1 MYFQLLDLSLNHYE
15 VWVGLSYDCKSMYI
29 HADRK
34 RKKRSGPNI
43 KPEYRLE
50 LKSVNAKEL
59 AVVVASHIGPE
70 FRDAGVETVVVDNDR
85 KAHTKTVCNAW
96 KKFGIEVWPGAGIVG
111 DRTLISDFTGKDA
124 SELGGFPV
132 NSPDCMPND
141 QSVNNSWKN
150 LVGGLYDTYRSPKPS
165 RRTIGGFIND
175 MKTSFEALSQ
185 EKIQNA
191 IDLQPKIMEA
201 IVAANGGHT
210 KYM

>member
-1 MYFQLLDLSLNHYE
+1 MSKL
-15 VWVGLSYDCKSMYI
+15 
-29 HADRK
+29 
-34 RKKRSGPNI
+34 
-43 KPEYRLE
+43 
-50 LKSVNAKEL
+50 L
-59 AVVVASHIGPE
+59 AVAASNIPPG
-70 FRDAGVETVVVDNDR
+70 FFDAGVETVVVHNDQ
-85 KAHTKTVCNAW
+85 KAHTRTVCNAW
-96 KKFGIEVWPGAGIVG
+96 KKFGIEVCPEAGIVG

-150 LVGGLYDTYRSPKPS
+150 LVGGLYDTYRSRKPS

>member
-1 MYFQLLDLSLNHYE
+1 MLASKQWLLTMT
-15 VWVGLSYDCKSMYI
+15 G
-29 HADRK
+29 R
-34 RKKRSGPNI
+34 
-43 KPEYRLE
+43 
-50 LKSVNAKEL
+50 
-59 AVVVASHIGPE
+59 
-70 FRDAGVETVVVDNDR
+70 
-85 KAHTKTVCNAW
+85 HTKTVCNAW

-150 LVGGLYDTYRSPKPS
+150 LVGGLYDTYRSRKPS

-175 MKTSFEALSQ
+175 MKTSVEALSQ

-191 IDLQPKIMEA
+191 IDLQRKPKSSCFILNHEIFFSGLL
-201 IVAANGGHT
+201 IVQHGILL
-210 KYM
+210 